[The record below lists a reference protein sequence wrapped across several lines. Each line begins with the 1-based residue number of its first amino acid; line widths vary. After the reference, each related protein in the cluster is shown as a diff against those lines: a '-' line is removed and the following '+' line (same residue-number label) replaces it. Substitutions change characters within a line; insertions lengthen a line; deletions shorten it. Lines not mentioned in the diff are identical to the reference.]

1 MELLTVLLIAVGLA
15 MDAFAVSLCK
25 GLALREPSPKQM
37 IIIGLWFGAFQGIM
51 PIIGFLLGTGMYD
64 LIRDF
69 DHWIAFG
76 LLLLI
81 GANMIRES
89 LSNEEEELDTDLGFR
104 TMFFLAVATSIDA
117 LAVGITL
124 AMDSSDIVS
133 SSIIIGVVTMAIS
146 VMGVRIGAIFGDRLG
161 KRAELLGG
169 IILICIGL
177 KIVVE
182 HLGLL

>member
-25 GLALREPSPKQM
+25 GLALKEPTPKQM
-37 IIIGLWFGAFQGIM
+37 LIIGLWFGVFQGVM

-64 LIRDF
+64 LIRDY
-69 DHWIAFG
+69 DHWIAFA
-76 LLLLI
+76 LLFLI

-89 LSNEEEELDTDLGFR
+89 FSKEEEKIDADLGFG

-124 AMDSSDIVS
+124 AMDSSDIIS
-133 SSIIIGVVTMAIS
+133 SSIVIGIVTMAIS
-146 VMGVRIGAIFGDRLG
+146 VMGVRIGALFGDRLG
-161 KRAELLGG
+161 KRAELIGG
-169 IILICIGL
+169 IILICIGI